1 MKRSEG
7 RSAVAASAYLSG
19 TRLYCEYDHRFRDY
33 SHKPAVILSEVLLPE
48 RAPPVFADRA
58 ALWNSVENA
67 EKRYDSQLARRIIIA
82 LPKELSHEDN
92 IALVRQYCREQF
104 VSKGMCCDF
113 AVHDEE
119 DGNPHAHV
127 LLTMRG
133 LDEQGK
139 WLPKSKSEFELD
151 ENGQHIR
158 QKNGRWKCRKVNT
171 VDWNDQKYCEVWRH
185 EWELLQINFHGLSY

>member
-1 MKRSEG
+1 M
-7 RSAVAASAYLSG
+7 
-19 TRLYCEYDHRFRDY
+19 
-33 SHKPAVILSEVLLPE
+33 LLPE

-113 AVHDEE
+113 AAHDEG

-127 LLTMRG
+127 LLTMRD

-139 WLPKSKSEFELD
+139 WLPKSKSE
-151 ENGQHIR
+151 H
-158 QKNGRWKCRKVNT
+158 K
-171 VDWNDQKYCEVWRH
+171 
-185 EWELLQINFHGLSY
+185 LLLH

>member
-1 MKRSEG
+1 MTIAIIKRSEG
-7 RSAVAASAYLSG
+7 RSAVVASAYLSG

-33 SHKPAVILSEVLLPE
+33 SHKPGVIHSEVLLPE

-82 LPKELSHEDN
+82 LPKELSHEYS

-113 AVHDEE
+113 AVHDEG

-139 WLPKSKSEFELD
+139 WLPKSKSESNRFLPPID
-151 ENGQHIR
+151 DRSSRTLFLQQH
-158 QKNGRWKCRKVNT
+158 K
-171 VDWNDQKYCEVWRH
+171 
-185 EWELLQINFHGLSY
+185 LLLH